1 MRAFVRNPIA
11 MGVLLVCL
19 TLATFVVLFSKDKI
33 SVWLMSGD
41 TISAR
46 FTQADKL
53 RPDVS
58 VVKVAYVQVGKVTG
72 VDRQSDG
79 SAVVTM
85 KVDSSVLQH
94 LGTQPS
100 ATIRPTTVLGGTYFV
115 DLEPGGDPGAYASG
129 SQIPEAQTHLPVEL
143 DKVARV
149 FQPNAL
155 KGMQGGLSELDKTLA
170 SGGSAALDRLMATAP
185 AALRPTAQT
194 LQALEG
200 TRPNQDLTDIVT
212 GLQSTARALTTN
224 SGQLARIADGAST
237 LAATLGNNSGS
248 VATTLDV
255 MPGALSNATSGLTAL
270 SGSLDTLTSTAASL
284 RPVAAQL
291 GTTLDRLSPVLAQA
305 RPVVADLR
313 SALANGT
320 PVIQGLV
327 PEAPVAT
334 QMLTDVKGPVINR
347 VNGPIMSWL
356 NSPSHGTGLYST
368 TQSSLPVYEDTVY
381 ALVNLDRASQRMD
394 ANGHAIGLQA
404 GVNPASLVGIPGVPV
419 DLGGVLDILTN
430 YLTRAP
436 GSSIPQI
443 SPLTTLSQ
451 ILSSLKGGK

>member
-1 MRAFVRNPIA
+1 MRAFVRNPIT
-11 MGVLLVCL
+11 MGALLLCL

-33 SVWLMSGD
+33 SVWLMSGE

-46 FTQADKL
+46 FAQADKL

-58 VVKVAYVQVGKVTG
+58 VVKVAYVPVGKVTG
-72 VDRQSDG
+72 VDWQSDG

-85 KVDSSVLQH
+85 KVNNSVLEH
-94 LGTQPS
+94 LGTEPS

-115 DLEPGGDPGAYASG
+115 DLAPGGDPGAYASG
-129 SQIPEAQTHLPVEL
+129 SQIPETQTHLPVEL

-149 FQPNAL
+149 FQPDAL
-155 KGMQGGLSELDKTLA
+155 KGLQGGLGELDKTLT
-170 SGGSAALDRLMATAP
+170 SGGASALDRLMATAP

-200 TRPNQDLTDIVT
+200 TRPTRDLSDVVA
-212 GLQSTARALTTN
+212 GLESTARAFTTN
-224 SGQLARIADGAST
+224 SGQLARIADTAST
-237 LAATLGNNSGS
+237 LSATLGNNSGA
-248 VATTLDV
+248 VANTLDV

-270 SGSLDTLTSTAASL
+270 SGSLDTLTATAASL

-313 SALANGT
+313 AALANGT
-320 PVIQGLV
+320 PVIEGLV

-334 QMLTDVKGPVINR
+334 QMLTDVKGNVVNR
-347 VNGPIMSWL
+347 LNGPVMTWL

-368 TQSSLPVYEDTVY
+368 TQSNLPVYEDTVF
-381 ALVNLDRASQRMD
+381 ALVNLDRASKRMD
-394 ANGHAIGLQA
+394 GNGHAIGLQA
-404 GVNPASLVGIPGVPV
+404 GVNPASLVGIPGIPV
-419 DLGGVLDILTN
+419 DLGGVLDLLTT

-436 GSSIPQI
+436 GAAIPQI
-443 SPLTTLSQ
+443 NPMTTLSQ